1 MGKYSGYLAL
11 AAMFLFAALTLDRWS
26 GEAAVAP
33 EREVAARESAS
44 EVVRYSRAP
53 AERYRAIDGDSL
65 RSGSD
70 DVRIRGIDAPE
81 LSQTCRDGSGREWA
95 CGREASAR
103 LRALVASGPVHCASG
118 SRDRYGRA
126 LARCSAGAAD
136 IGETM
141 VREGLAVDF
150 MQGGYKAAE
159 AEARADKRGIW
170 SGAFER
176 PQEYRRQHPRRA
188 DRPAS

>member
-1 MGKYSGYLAL
+1 MSKYSGYLAL
-11 AAMFLFAALTLDRWS
+11 AAMFLFAALTFDRWS
-26 GEAAVAP
+26 GEAAVGP
-33 EREVAARESAS
+33 ARTSTPGVIS
-44 EVVRYSRAP
+44 HSRAP
-53 AERYRAIDGDSL
+53 SESYRAIDGDSL
-65 RSGSD
+65 RSGSE
-70 DVRIRGIDAPE
+70 DVRLHGIDAPE
-81 LSQTCRDGSGREWA
+81 LFQTCRDRSGREWA
-95 CGREASAR
+95 CGREAHAR
-103 LRALVASGPVHCASG
+103 LKALVERGPVHCAAV
-118 SRDRYGRA
+118 SRDRYGRT
-126 LARCSAGAAD
+126 LARCSSGSVHD
-136 IGETM
+136 IGEAM